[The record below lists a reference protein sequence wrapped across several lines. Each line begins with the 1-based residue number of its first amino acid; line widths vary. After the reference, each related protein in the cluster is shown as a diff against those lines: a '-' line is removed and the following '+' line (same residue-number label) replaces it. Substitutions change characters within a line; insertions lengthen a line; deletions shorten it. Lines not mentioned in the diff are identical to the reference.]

1 MQELKVQ
8 SYQGLFI
15 LGLDSIMGSYFRE
28 LKSFRCLLSLQLK
41 IQIEEFMRRM
51 MIHLKQ
57 CSIVIRA
64 WTFESYFETIVQIE

>member
-15 LGLDSIMGSYFRE
+15 FCLDSIMGSYFRE

-57 CSIVIRA
+57 CSIVITA
-64 WTFESYFETIVQIE
+64 